1 MLLGFRGIVLTGW
14 QRYDHFAVLCEILP
28 AAIPSLVVNLV
39 AATNGFLNSTLKNA
53 VYDGLECTSKNTNL
67 ASSVQFQT
75 FIDVQNDPYLWE
87 KMSWCFFPGVQA
99 FKLTR
104 SLDSIEHQVKQYL
117 KKVRSDQGWLTDFS
131 VTHNFS
137 SPFRVEEGMEEFT
150 QHLYSVTS
158 LMRQA
163 NQALS
168 EMFDHYTVAEWVE
181 QKIYPMYKEL
191 SVLKNNT
198 DSLKQRRSWP
208 KRPFE
213 PLESLREFGIGA
225 KQPEPTGT
233 ILNQQQQKLR
243 NQKLNAADSYAGVRL
258 QTARPKRLVQQPDYY
273 RHPQK
278 VVVNSE

>member
-1 MLLGFRGIVLTGW
+1 MFPNLSISGFQGIVLTGW
-14 QRYDHFAVLCEILP
+14 QRYDHFAVLCETLP
-28 AAIPSLVVNLV
+28 AAIPSLVVNLI
-39 AATNGFLNSTLKNA
+39 ASTNGYLNSTLKNA
-53 VYDGLECTSKNTNL
+53 VYDGLRCATNQNM

-75 FIDVQNDPYLWE
+75 FIDVQSDPYLWD

-181 QKIYPMYKEL
+181 QKIYPKI
-191 SVLKNNT
+191 
-198 DSLKQRRSWP
+198 SLIQDCTFVSHFLLYRSMWTRST
-208 KRPFE
+208 K
-213 PLESLREFGIGA
+213 
-225 KQPEPTGT
+225 
-233 ILNQQQQKLR
+233 
-243 NQKLNAADSYAGVRL
+243 
-258 QTARPKRLVQQPDYY
+258 
-273 RHPQK
+273 
-278 VVVNSE
+278 